1 MFRNAAP
8 MQFGGSV
15 GMPKGIAGYEHGG
28 GPDIA
33 DGYPNEAARAR
44 GMERDATQTAY
55 EETIQRLAK
64 TFAKG
69 GKDSLNRWENKELDT
84 LAMNISYGHNRD
96 KQEVIQDLEAAI
108 YQLSGNMEP
117 EQGIMDMIREKMG
130 GSTEQAMPPTG
141 MMHGGIARLQDGGAE
156 LFNPAEFMGQALNE
170 MAPSGTGSPETASPG
185 FFPEGNF
192 GVPSGGEETGILSGL
207 GEAPEEIGSP
217 VETDEELGLAKQQ
230 AMSIFD
236 TMFEETMSVLQAEMS
251 SGTMPSQNIDMVLRD
266 EIEVIEGQAEAQ
278 VKEAMSLP
286 EEVDLIPAE
295 VSQSYL
301 EKARMIV
308 GAPQGSMDMGQPDM
322 SEEDMA
328 VERMFGGGATPGI
341 NTSTAVAEE
350 DPLSIIEQARIDSSE
365 RMDKRRK
372 EEMISATGRETDL
385 SAKVKAGDFQ
395 PLKTDFSELENL
407 VYMTGK
413 VAQEAAENESYI
425 SGAAAGMGGSW
436 LEALTIKPKRGR
448 QARDKAVLEAKK
460 EIATLKVAEDKAIKA
475 GDAEAMKS
483 IFLQGQKI
491 KDQLSNTL
499 LNAQADI
506 EGRALSETG
515 DIITKQIGDENMTDT
530 WRTDQYWLDVLEDPN
545 SSDLQKRVAQQA
557 LGIGSG
563 KGDVNSRTA
572 EFVKLANAAWKDYK
586 SRSGGSM
593 DYVNKVKRF
602 EEEFAPLIKFNAS
615 TILPTDP
622 NFSTV
627 VRDYMMS
634 QDSGAQAASSAPI
647 DVGYLTP
654 DQLKQAL
661 EGGFYPSGTVLKTAD
676 GQITVP

>member
-1 MFRNAAP
+1 
-8 MQFGGSV
+8 
-15 GMPKGIAGYEHGG
+15 
-28 GPDIA
+28 
-33 DGYPNEAARAR
+33 
-44 GMERDATQTAY
+44 
-55 EETIQRLAK
+55 
-64 TFAKG
+64 
-69 GKDSLNRWENKELDT
+69 
-84 LAMNISYGHNRD
+84 
-96 KQEVIQDLEAAI
+96 
-108 YQLSGNMEP
+108 MEP
-117 EQGIMDMIREKMG
+117 LLGW
-130 GSTEQAMPPTG
+130 
-141 MMHGGIARLQDGGAE
+141 AE
-156 LFNPAEFMGQALNE
+156 
-170 MAPSGTGSPETASPG
+170 
-185 FFPEGNF
+185 
-192 GVPSGGEETGILSGL
+192 
-207 GEAPEEIGSP
+207 
-217 VETDEELGLAKQQ
+217 
-230 AMSIFD
+230 
-236 TMFEETMSVLQAEMS
+236 
-251 SGTMPSQNIDMVLRD
+251 
-266 EIEVIEGQAEAQ
+266 
-278 VKEAMSLP
+278 
-286 EEVDLIPAE
+286 
-295 VSQSYL
+295 
-301 EKARMIV
+301 
-308 GAPQGSMDMGQPDM
+308 
-322 SEEDMA
+322 
-328 VERMFGGGATPGI
+328 
-341 NTSTAVAEE
+341 
-350 DPLSIIEQARIDSSE
+350 
-365 RMDKRRK
+365 
-372 EEMISATGRETDL
+372 
-385 SAKVKAGDFQ
+385 
-395 PLKTDFSELENL
+395 
-407 VYMTGK
+407 
-413 VAQEAAENESYI
+413 
-425 SGAAAGMGGSW
+425 
-436 LEALTIKPKRGR
+436 
-448 QARDKAVLEAKK
+448 
-460 EIATLKVAEDKAIKA
+460 A

-593 DYVNKVKRF
+593 DYVNKVKSF